1 MASLSKTAYSRV
13 SVKSQTVLPRDVR
26 ERLGIKA
33 GDRLRYRI
41 TDAGVLL
48 EKATSDLQDD
58 PFATFTEWASPDD
71 DEAFA
76 DL

>member
-1 MASLSKTAYSRV
+1 MDRVAYSTM
-13 SVKSQTVLPRDVR
+13 SVKSQTVLPREIRDHLAV
-26 ERLGIKA
+26 KA

-41 TDAGVLL
+41 GESGVMI
-48 EKATSDLQDD
+48 EKVAPEAHDD

-71 DEAFA
+71 EEAFA